1 MLLYT
6 VTRTGRQ
13 GTGDGAERLSTDCRR
28 KKAAAQGI
36 GASEEAQQ
44 TEAHRRSLC
53 RRKRQYASWT
63 EPDQMARNV
72 ARETKNDYVA
82 AFEPSLTTG

>member
-28 KKAAAQGI
+28 KKGC
-36 GASEEAQQ
+36 
-44 TEAHRRSLC
+44 RS
-53 RRKRQYASWT
+53 
-63 EPDQMARNV
+63 RN
-72 ARETKNDYVA
+72 R
-82 AFEPSLTTG
+82 GQ